1 MTGRLPQKFDLAF
14 TFDASEA
21 LCAQVDP
28 ELFFPLQGDADSAQV
43 AKQICTKC
51 PLITAC
57 LSEAILTNSNDG
69 IWGASTPKD
78 RQKIRRNTA
87 VPLEIQI
94 QTHVRRVSEH
104 FEDIERRKEA
114 RDKRDQERRSIADQA
129 RRARRK
135 MEITS

>member
-28 ELFFPLQGDADSAQV
+28 ELFFPLQGDNESGRI

-51 PLITAC
+51 PLITDC
-57 LSEAILTNSNDG
+57 LSEAILTNSTDG

-78 RQKIRRNTA
+78 RQRIRRNTA

-94 QTHVRRVSEH
+94 HTHVRRVSEH

-114 RDKRDQERRSIADQA
+114 RRQREQERRSTAERD

-135 MEITS
+135 METTS